1 MMKKWYLPI
10 GVVLLLSAC
19 GGEETPELE
28 EESQTEVSAP
38 EGDELDPTD
47 PEEVED
53 AEATAVS
60 DLVAGNIEEGAPVK
74 ISGTVEELADDVAF
88 PSFILINDGQQVYI
102 RNMAETPVEP
112 GDNLQLEGIYDG
124 NAEEDM
130 PLISA
135 SVITVE

>member
-1 MMKKWYLPI
+1 MKKWYLPI
-10 GVVLLLSAC
+10 SVALLLSAC
-19 GGEETPELE
+19 GGEDTPELE

-38 EGDELDPTD
+38 EGDDLDPTD
-47 PEEVED
+47 PEEVEN
-53 AEATAVS
+53 AEMTPVS
-60 DLVAGNIEEGAPVK
+60 DLAARNIEEGAAVK

-88 PSFILINDGQQVYI
+88 PSFILSNDGQQVYI

-112 GDNLQLEGIYDG
+112 GDTIQLEGIYDG

>member
-1 MMKKWYLPI
+1 MKQWFLPI
-10 GVVLLLSAC
+10 GLVLLLSAC
-19 GGEETPELE
+19 SGEDTPELDE
-28 EESQTEVSAP
+28 ETQTEVSAP

-47 PEEVED
+47 PVEVEN
-53 AEATAVS
+53 AETTSAA
-60 DLVAGNIEEGAPVK
+60 DLAAGNIEEGTPVK
-74 ISGTVEELADDVAF
+74 ISGTVEELADDIAF
-88 PSFILINDGQQVYI
+88 PSFILNSGEQQIYI

-112 GDNLQLEGIYDG
+112 GDSISLEGIYDG

>member
-1 MMKKWYLPI
+1 MKKWYLPI
-10 GVVLLLSAC
+10 SVALLLSAC
-19 GGEETPELE
+19 GGDDTPELE

-38 EGDELDPTD
+38 EGDDLDPTD
-47 PEEVED
+47 PEEVEN
-53 AEATAVS
+53 AEMTPVS
-60 DLVAGNIEEGAPVK
+60 DLAAGNIEEGAAVK

-88 PSFILINDGQQVYI
+88 PSFILSNDGQQVYI

-112 GDNLQLEGIYDG
+112 GDTIQLEGIYDG

>member
-1 MMKKWYLPI
+1 MMKKWYLPL
-10 GVVLLLSAC
+10 GVVLLLTAC

-47 PEEVED
+47 PEEVEN

-60 DLVAGNIEEGAPVK
+60 DLAAGNIEEGAPVK

-88 PSFILINDGQQVYI
+88 PSFILVNDGQQVYI

-112 GDNLQLEGIYDG
+112 GDSIQLEGIYDG

>member
-10 GVVLLLSAC
+10 GIALLLSAC
-19 GGEETPELE
+19 GGEDSPELE
-28 EESQTEVSAP
+28 EDAQTEVSAP
-38 EGDELDPTD
+38 EGDDLDPTD
-47 PEEVED
+47 PEEVEN
-53 AEATAVS
+53 AETALIS
-60 DLVAGNIEEGAPVK
+60 DLAEGNIEEGTAVK

-88 PSFILINDGQQVYI
+88 PSFILSNGEQQIYI

-112 GDNLQLEGIYDG
+112 GDSIQVEGIYDG